1 MNARG
6 ALFAALIALA
16 LPALGACGFTPLYA
30 QPGVAANMRHIQVVA
45 PQGREGF
52 LIRQSLDDDFG
63 YDKGDA
69 PTYRLEMEITPSRQA
84 HGVQANATAQRYE
97 LDLKVSYKLIEIATG
112 KIAHTGI
119 VVSNVSYD
127 SADQPYAG
135 IAARQDVQNRLASD
149 AAQKIEIQVTAWLAR
164 QPGA

>member
-1 MNARG
+1 MSAR
-6 ALFAALIALA
+6 LFAAALIALA
-16 LPALGACGFTPLYA
+16 LPGLAACGFTPLYA
-30 QPGVAANMRHIQVVA
+30 QPGVAANLRHIQVLA

-97 LDLKVSYKLIEIATG
+97 LDLKVTYKLIEIATG
-112 KIAHTGI
+112 TVAHTGI
-119 VVSNVSYD
+119 AISNISYD

-164 QPGA
+164 QPAS